1 MLQLCKHLFI
11 KVTYTKNGQ
20 CLLYEHCDLGLKN
33 ASSPFGVIQVADTG
47 MALLHNTSCSGGL
60 RQIHVTISN
69 LAIPKSVNLLSK

>member
-1 MLQLCKHLFI
+1 MFI

-47 MALLHNTSCSGGL
+47 IQIASNALGWVSIGL
-60 RQIHVTISN
+60 A
-69 LAIPKSVNLLSK
+69 L

>member
-47 MALLHNTSCSGGL
+47 IQIASNALGWVSIGL
-60 RQIHVTISN
+60 A
-69 LAIPKSVNLLSK
+69 L